1 LELIF
6 RFIVICLKLT
16 VGLEKK
22 DYNEEDMPP
31 SYTLPTRF
39 TYSSGLGYV
48 ILLRIERLLFE
59 TAAFANGEH

>member
-1 LELIF
+1 
-6 RFIVICLKLT
+6 